1 MREKHCAFSIFVI
14 TFTTAILLGFFM
26 LTTTQAFDDNGYK
39 GNDKQKEWQK
49 ERDKEYRK
57 HQTEMERGDRKHYEE
72 QYRESRKHR
81 EGMEREN
88 RKHYKEMSRRS
99 YEKRPDYHKHRGY
112 RESPYDKHRHY
123 VKYDYK
129 GHQYGYHGHWRSW
142 EQWDRYRKK
151 HPHIY
156 KSGRYYHENTHL
168 MFRFCEPGTSNCFFF
183 SIGR

>member
-14 TFTTAILLGFFM
+14 TVTTALLLGFFM
-26 LTTTQAFDDNGYK
+26 LTTTQAFTGNEYK
-39 GNDKQKEWQK
+39 GNDKHKEWQK

-57 HQTEMERGDRKHYEE
+57 HQEEMER
-72 QYRESRKHR
+72 ES
-81 EGMEREN
+81 

-99 YEKRPDYHKHRGY
+99 YKKRSDYHKHRGY
-112 RESPYDKHRHY
+112 RERPYDKHRHY

-129 GHQYGYHGHWRSW
+129 GHLYDYHGHWKSW

-156 KSGRYYHENTHL
+156 KSGRYYHENVHL